1 MEKEDFNEKYRFL
14 AEIAQN
20 EYNFELNRSSK
31 FDEKI
36 GRQITLLSVIIVAFT
51 TMVVSTFFSNIL
63 TKAPIFIA
71 PLILLNIFLLGC
83 FLSSA
88 WYQLYLASN
97 LQSSSKF
104 PISEETIQNKV
115 NVKTDIPAAMYWH
128 IYLTYINCITEN
140 KEALKNRLLLIK
152 KSQNLIKAAAISF
165 IFLLNLIFFVQLYI
179 FLTRGA

>member
-1 MEKEDFNEKYRFL
+1 MEKEDFNAKYKFL

-51 TMVVSTFFSNIL
+51 TMIVSAFFSSIL
-63 TKAPIFIA
+63 TKAPAFIS
-71 PLILLNIFLLGC
+71 PLILINIFLLGC

-97 LQSSSKF
+97 LHNSSKF
-104 PISEETIQNKV
+104 PISETSLKNKV
-115 NVKTDIPAAMYWH
+115 LEKTDIPAATYWH
-128 IYLTYINCITEN
+128 IYLTYVNCITEN
-140 KEALKNRLLLIK
+140 KEALGERLLLIK
-152 KSQNLIKAAAISF
+152 KSQKLIKAAAISF
-165 IFLLNLIFFVQLYI
+165 IFLLNLIFFVQLFI